1 MRTLK
6 AVLWGFLVATA
17 LVLVGGAATKL
28 LTAPAISGE
37 YFPTIAAGLLA
48 IGYTGASIAIGA
60 YVAAWIH
67 DTNETLS
74 VFLVAQAFFGFGL
87 IREFWSPTSSW
98 YTATAVLLVIP
109 CAILGRTLAQRLGS
123 DRMARRVMMS
133 RRLLVAAAVFL
144 PALGLRAQVP
154 DTAM

>member
-17 LVLVGGAATKL
+17 LVLVGGAAATL

-48 IGYTGASIAIGA
+48 LSYTGASIAVGA
-60 YVAAWIH
+60 YVATRIH
-67 DTNETLS
+67 DTNETIS
-74 VFLVAQAFFGFGL
+74 GFVVAQAFFGFGL
-87 IREFWSPTSSW
+87 IREFSSTGPSW

-109 CAILGRTLAQRLGS
+109 GAILGRTLARRLGS
-123 DRMARRVMMS
+123 NEMAR
-133 RRLLVAAAVFL
+133 AA
-144 PALGLRAQVP
+144 
-154 DTAM
+154 